1 MKMSFEIAARTRQA
15 KWAICCSCRE
25 CNSNSSGSSSNRRSN
40 KKVASGESA
49 DNGGDLRFLAV
60 RASDKGRGA
69 QCPKRSLITGT
80 SSGSSGFLSPLSPSF
95 HTHSAVCPQCC
106 IHMLLPRCIVRVS
119 LAAKRLAII
128 AFAFSEMAN
137 KV

>member
-1 MKMSFEIAARTRQA
+1 MGNLLLVPRVQQQQQQRQQQQ
-15 KWAICCSCRE
+15 
-25 CNSNSSGSSSNRRSN
+25 RSYR
-40 KKVASGESA
+40 KVASGEAA

-69 QCPKRSLITGT
+69 QCPKRSLITGGT
-80 SSGSSGFLSPLSPSF
+80 SSGRAPCTTATSFASPQSS
-95 HTHSAVCPQCC
+95 VCPQCC
-106 IHMLLPRCIVRVS
+106 ILDLLPRCIVRVS